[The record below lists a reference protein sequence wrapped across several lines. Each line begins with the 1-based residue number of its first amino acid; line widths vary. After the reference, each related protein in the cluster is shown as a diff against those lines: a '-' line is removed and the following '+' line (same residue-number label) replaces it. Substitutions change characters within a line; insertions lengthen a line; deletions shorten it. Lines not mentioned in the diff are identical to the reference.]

1 MPLRSQLGMGM
12 TYRSSCV
19 RVCEAASLSSARCS
33 SLWHEP
39 CAWGKGGLSWW
50 QGWHTPLAQSPRILT
65 LEHPPCRPQPSL
77 CSP

>member
-39 CAWGKGGLSWW
+39 CACRKPELS
-50 QGWHTPLAQSPRILT
+50 
-65 LEHPPCRPQPSL
+65 
-77 CSP
+77 